1 MKFKVVKKKN
11 PQNQEQSKFYLQNV
25 KIGMKTTDDI
35 CKEIANAS
43 SLTKG
48 DVLNTLSNL
57 NDIIVKWLVEGYS
70 VRLDNLGVFRITLK
84 STGVEEAE
92 KCTSDVVKHARIR
105 FSSNRQLFKDVQKDI
120 RYQAF
125 SNLKG

>member
-92 KCTSDVVKHARIR
+92 KCTSDVVKHACR
-105 FSSNRQLFKDVQKDI
+105 VQ
-120 RYQAF
+120 QQVQ
-125 SNLKG
+125 N

>member
-35 CKEIANAS
+35 CREIANAS

-57 NDIIVKWLVEGYS
+57 NETIVKWLIEGYS
-70 VRLDNLGVFRITLK
+70 VRLDDLGIFRITLK
-84 STGVEEAE
+84 STGAEDAE
-92 KCTSDVVKHARIR
+92 KCTPDLVKRARIR
-105 FSSNRQLFKDVQKDI
+105 FTSNRQLFDTVQKSI

-125 SNLKG
+125 DKLKG